1 MPRYSQ
7 QYIANLIAQHDYDA
21 LVDLQ
26 RAASGSE
33 LYDTKHPSFGW
44 PCAIFVIFEL
54 VTWIA
59 QADRSGVW
67 TYYEAT
73 PFARMNCVLATL
85 ETLGAV
91 ALHQQYAY
99 GNKHW
104 QDEDA
109 CDKLDRWI
117 RENEPAFIDW
127 AFEVLKRHP
136 SELAAVC
143 D

>member
-1 MPRYSQ
+1 
-7 QYIANLIAQHDYDA
+7 
-21 LVDLQ
+21 
-26 RAASGSE
+26 
-33 LYDTKHPSFGW
+33 
-44 PCAIFVIFEL
+44 
-54 VTWIA
+54 
-59 QADRSGVW
+59 
-67 TYYEAT
+67 
-73 PFARMNCVLATL
+73 MNCVLATL

>member
-7 QYIANLIAQHDYDA
+7 QYIANLIAQQDYGA

-26 RAASGSE
+26 GAASGSE

-59 QADRSGVW
+59 HADRSGVW

-73 PFARMNCVLATL
+73 PSTRMNCVLAKL
-85 ETLGAV
+85 EELGAV
-91 ALHQQYAY
+91 ELHQQYDY
-99 GNKHW
+99 GKKHW
-104 QDEDA
+104 QDDDA
-109 CDKLDRWI
+109 CDRLDCWI
-117 RENEPAFIDW
+117 CENEPAIIAW
-127 AFEVLKRHP
+127 SFEVLKSHP
-136 SELAAVC
+136 AELAVVW

>member
-7 QYIANLIAQHDYDA
+7 QYIANLIAQHDYGA

-26 RAASGSE
+26 RPASGSK

-54 VTWIA
+54 ATWIA

-73 PFARMNCVLATL
+73 PPMRMNCVLATL
-85 ETLGAV
+85 EELGAV
-91 ALHQQYAY
+91 ELHKQYNY
-99 GNKHW
+99 GKNHW

-109 CDKLDRWI
+109 CDRLDCWI
-117 RENEPAFIDW
+117 CEHEPAIIAW
-127 AFEVLKRHP
+127 AFEVLKTHP
-136 SELAAVC
+136 AELAVVC